1 MNLEFPLACGIVDS
15 DYARDLLE
23 QLDFNWKGTELF
35 THIRETF
42 QIGLGNVIIVSEQS
56 KSLRIPPSLLGS
68 SNPADSDNS
77 PPGTPTN
84 EAQPWFVSEDL
95 SMGPFTE
102 AQATQLSTE
111 TPEVE
116 HHAVSSL
123 RLKLNGLSCIG
134 RAVWRATRKMDTRT
148 EVDDIFNSI
157 TEPRRLTL
165 PGINK
170 MRRCIVR
177 LLLLVPIQVREEIL
191 SFAIASGIPSETI
204 EDIRSSTNISA
215 VDTNGRGTAHNSKK
229 RSLAP
234 TPDSR
239 NLRRR
244 IRGHTQ

>member
-1 MNLEFPLACGIVDS
+1 MTLQFSLAYGNVDS

-56 KSLRIPPSLLGS
+56 ESLRTPPSLLGS
-68 SNPADSDNS
+68 SSPADSDNS

-84 EAQPWFVSEDL
+84 GTQPWFISEDL
-95 SMGPFTE
+95 SKGPFTE
-102 AQATQLSTE
+102 TQATQSSTE
-111 TPEVE
+111 IPEVE

-123 RLKLNGLSCIG
+123 HLKLNGLSCIG
-134 RAVWRATRKMDTRT
+134 RAVWRATRKMDART
-148 EVDDIFNSI
+148 EVDDILNSI

-170 MRRCIVR
+170 MRQCIVR

-204 EDIRSSTNISA
+204 EDIRSSTNIAA
-215 VDTNGRGTAHNSKK
+215 VDTHGRGIAHDSKK

-234 TPDSR
+234 TQDSR